1 MGNPA
6 PYLPGTDAL
15 IAATHRQEAWL
26 EFVDVAGTSYP
37 LPFLD
42 AEVSFDEARAP
53 RVQINATVPDPG
65 DELLARLDPRL
76 GGRLRAFAG
85 YVWPN
90 GTRDVRMLADLGI
103 GDRVVDRE
111 AGTVTLD
118 AGSDEAMVIDAG
130 HMNAGTIATSST
142 RAGIQSLVDGAFG
155 SPRTWQITGSD
166 TTAVNMA
173 VTDTDRWDNVD
184 ELADRLDLD
193 VFDDG
198 TRTWFIKPR
207 SSTTGTPVHELRVG
221 DAGTVLEANTNVSR
235 RGGEYANRVHVVYKW
250 VDSAGASKQV
260 IGVGYVSTG
269 PLAFAGDNRVIARV
283 ERSVAT
289 SQTVADTVARN
300 IVRRTVTR
308 GRSHDLRAVS
318 AYWLR
323 PTHTVTVQLP
333 AGGPEDQLVAAVAYD
348 LAEKTMRVRTRVT
361 DTAVTIA

>member
-6 PYLPGTDAL
+6 PYLAGTDQL
-15 IAATHRQEAWL
+15 ITGVHQQQTRL

-53 RVQINATVPDPG
+53 RVQINAVVPDPG
-65 DELLARLDPRL
+65 AELLGRLDPRL

-85 YVWPN
+85 YVWPD
-90 GTRDVRMLADLGI
+90 GRRDERLLADLGL
-103 GDRVVDRE
+103 GERTVNRE
-111 AGTVTLD
+111 AGTVALE

-130 HMNAGTIATSST
+130 HMNAGTITTSST
-142 RAGIQSLVDGAFG
+142 RAGIQALVDGAFG

-173 VTDTDRWDNVD
+173 VTDTDRWENID

-207 SSTTGTPVHELRVG
+207 SSSTGTATHELVVG
-221 DAGTVLEANTNVSR
+221 DAGTVLEANANVSR
-235 RGGEYANRVHVVYKW
+235 RGGEYANRVHVVYTW
-250 VDSAGASKQV
+250 TDSAGATKQV
-260 IGVGYVSTG
+260 IGVGYISAG
-269 PLAFAGDNRVIARV
+269 ALAFAGDNRVVARV
-283 ERSVAT
+283 ERNVAT
-289 SQTVADTVARN
+289 SQAVADTVARN

-308 GRSHDLRAVS
+308 GRSYDLRAVA

-323 PTHTVTVQLP
+323 PTHTVLVQLP
-333 AGGPEDQLVAAVAYD
+333 TGGPELQLVASVAFD
-348 LAEKTMRVRTRVT
+348 LADKTMRVRTRVT
-361 DTAVTIA
+361 DTGVTIA